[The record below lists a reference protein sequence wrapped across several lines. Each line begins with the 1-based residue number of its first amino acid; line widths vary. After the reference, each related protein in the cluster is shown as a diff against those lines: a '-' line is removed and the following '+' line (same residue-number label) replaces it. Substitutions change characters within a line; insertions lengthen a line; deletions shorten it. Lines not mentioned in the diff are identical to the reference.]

1 MGLTSSHGVERIDG
15 GADVF
20 RTDVIDGQ
28 ALLWWW
34 RLLSAART
42 VLLNCPFCSTQ
53 SALERQNIVQLLQG
67 AINLPLVPN
76 LSLKYFHPD
85 FWK

>member
-1 MGLTSSHGVERIDG
+1 MGPTSSRGVERIDG
-15 GADVF
+15 GAGVF
-20 RTDVIDGQ
+20 RTAVVDGQ

-42 VLLNCPFCSTQ
+42 RLLDCPFCSAQ
-53 SALERQNIVQLLQG
+53 SVLECQNIVQLLQG

-76 LSLKYFHPD
+76 LSLRYFHPD
-85 FWK
+85 FWR

>member
-1 MGLTSSHGVERIDG
+1 MGPTSSRGVERIDG

-20 RTDVIDGQ
+20 RTDVVDGQ

-42 VLLNCPFCSTQ
+42 GLLDCPSCSTP
-53 SALERQNIVQLLQG
+53 SAPERQNIVQLLQG
-67 AINLPLVPN
+67 VTNLPLVPN
-76 LSLKYFHPD
+76 LSSR
-85 FWK
+85 